1 MTQKK
6 LIDLYTYFDS
16 LFDEDDNQD
25 LLFASSYVRG
35 FIAVA
40 AVDFG
45 DDEQVLSTALYQQV
59 AEKIQQA
66 RTELSPQDRKI
77 VNDFYQQLVV
87 FFS

>member
-40 AVDFG
+40 AVEFG
-45 DDEQVLSTALYQQV
+45 DDEQVLSSRLYQQV

-77 VNDFYQQLVV
+77 VNDFYQHLAI
-87 FFS
+87 FF